1 MSRSDGESGRGATGA
16 IWVVICPPPPP
27 SKPNGDG
34 AGVACCWNPKGEG
47 EGLAPNAGVEEGAP
61 NAEVDNGVPKADSPP
76 NAGAE
81 DAAPNAGVDDGVPNA
96 GVDDGVPNAG
106 VPKAGVDDGV
116 PKAGVDGVAPN
127 AGVEEGV
134 PKAGVVEGV
143 PKAGVEDGVPKRGE
157 EEGVPNM
164 AAAAAEIA
172 GGEGA
177 IGFRGFFRG
186 IERLERP
193 SEGKK
198 GRRNAKPWG
207 PIRNSKYFEGRSGI
221 RVKRGPGN
229 LRCPFFLR

>member
-1 MSRSDGESGRGATGA
+1 MHSSFPIASAHIISDAATGFTLCEGSVTLNNRCLKAYRGFPGSSLYASTIAWMSRSDGESGRGATGA

-61 NAEVDNGVPKADSPP
+61 NAEVDEGVPKADSPP

-81 DAAPNAGVDDGVPNA
+81 DAAPNAGVDDGAPNA
-96 GVDDGVPNAG
+96 GVEDG

-134 PKAGVVEGV
+134 PKDGVVEGV
-143 PKAGVEDGVPKRGE
+143 PKDGAPKRGE

-164 AAAAAEIA
+164 AAAVAEIA
-172 GGEGA
+172 GGG
-177 IGFRGFFRG
+177 
-186 IERLERP
+186 
-193 SEGKK
+193 
-198 GRRNAKPWG
+198 
-207 PIRNSKYFEGRSGI
+207 
-221 RVKRGPGN
+221 V
-229 LRCPFFLR
+229 